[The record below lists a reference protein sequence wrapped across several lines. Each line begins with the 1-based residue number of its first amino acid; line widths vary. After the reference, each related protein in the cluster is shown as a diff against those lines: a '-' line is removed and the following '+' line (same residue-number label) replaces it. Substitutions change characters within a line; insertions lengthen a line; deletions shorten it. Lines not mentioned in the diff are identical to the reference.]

1 MSLPTQ
7 ITTDNFINE
16 FANLLT
22 GDIGE
27 LNTVYKIVFRCG
39 NDASSYNEPPHL
51 NPLRSQCST
60 TTNLINFL
68 FTDGKY
74 IPQISGYI
82 TKREDLIKF
91 NDTLDMLTSTNMVNI
106 TFDVNGAFEDNGK
119 PYFPGHIFN
128 ILINKNTNSYKLLQ
142 SFLYNYTARDYTH
155 SETSIREVFSKYYEI
170 FVLPLGMKFVSS
182 DSGYDLMKNWKD
194 ITDTDNFGYPNRP
207 NILGECRPKFMYYS
221 IKYQTEDEYFKTYM
235 NNIVRLLN
243 LFYQKILYMDQN
255 IDNISKALGTAIPT
269 VQGQADFLN
278 SLLRSK
284 YSNYI
289 NKCIFSKGIHKYY
302 LLKGVIFFDS
312 LNILILRENND
323 IDNEK
328 TIINYFTG
336 KNHPILEINYKDIG
350 DSDNDRKNYLTYLI
364 DNMTLGKAFLT
375 KKETNKEHMFIRRL
389 DTGIYFLE
397 LICTIDGTSINKV
410 IQQQKTRDQIIDY
423 VNNPQNIFYF

>member
-128 ILINKNTNSYKLLQ
+128 ILINKN
-142 SFLYNYTARDYTH
+142 
-155 SETSIREVFSKYYEI
+155 
-170 FVLPLGMKFVSS
+170 G
-182 DSGYDLMKNWKD
+182 
-194 ITDTDNFGYPNRP
+194 
-207 NILGECRPKFMYYS
+207 
-221 IKYQTEDEYFKTYM
+221 
-235 NNIVRLLN
+235 
-243 LFYQKILYMDQN
+243 
-255 IDNISKALGTAIPT
+255 
-269 VQGQADFLN
+269 
-278 SLLRSK
+278 
-284 YSNYI
+284 
-289 NKCIFSKGIHKYY
+289 NKS
-302 LLKGVIFFDS
+302 IFF
-312 LNILILRENND
+312 ILISSFS
-323 IDNEK
+323 
-328 TIINYFTG
+328 Y
-336 KNHPILEINYKDIG
+336 
-350 DSDNDRKNYLTYLI
+350 
-364 DNMTLGKAFLT
+364 
-375 KKETNKEHMFIRRL
+375 
-389 DTGIYFLE
+389 
-397 LICTIDGTSINKV
+397 
-410 IQQQKTRDQIIDY
+410 
-423 VNNPQNIFYF
+423 